1 MPRKGFMVRDAAL
14 LEAVDGLVRQV
25 RAARPDLD
33 TTRESVVKALLRA
46 ASRDRALV
54 KRALG
59 VRAA

>member
-14 LEAVDGLVRQV
+14 LDAVDNIVRQV
-25 RAARPDLD
+25 RATWPDQ
-33 TTRESVVKALLRA
+33 TPTRESVVKALLRA
-46 ASRDRALV
+46 ASRDRALL